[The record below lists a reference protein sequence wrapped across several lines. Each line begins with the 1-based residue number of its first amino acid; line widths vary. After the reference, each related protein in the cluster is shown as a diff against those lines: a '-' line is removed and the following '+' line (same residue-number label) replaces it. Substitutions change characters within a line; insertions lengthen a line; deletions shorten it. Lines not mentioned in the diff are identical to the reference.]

1 LLFILCRASCTFD
14 KNFLLLRIHTDF
26 SGLSQVTN
34 AIVTIGTFDGVHG
47 GHRSII
53 NRLKEIAQEL
63 GGETVLLTFYPHPRM
78 VLHPDDHGLQLLNT
92 PEEKATLLREAGI
105 QHLVVYPF
113 STEFSRMSSF
123 DYVRDLLVNGIHAKR
138 VVVGYDHRF
147 GRNREGDFSTLTELS
162 ELFGFEVE
170 EIPSHQ
176 IDEIQVSSTKVRQAI
191 IEGNVSVA
199 ERLLGYRY
207 KLTGSVEHGDAKGRT
222 IGFPTANI
230 HCNYP
235 YKLIPGRGV
244 YAVNVHWNGEKYKAV
259 LNIGVRPTVHETSPL
274 HVEAH
279 LLDFDQQIYGENLTV
294 EFVQKLRDE
303 QKFGSISE
311 LKEQIAADIE
321 QAKLIL

>member
-1 LLFILCRASCTFD
+1 M
-14 KNFLLLRIHTDF
+14 RIHTDF
-26 SGLSQVTN
+26 SGLAQVTN
-34 AIVTIGTFDGVHG
+34 TIVTIGTFDGVHG
-47 GHRSII
+47 GHRTII
-53 NRLKEIAQEL
+53 NRLREIAQECN
-63 GGETVLLTFYPHPRM
+63 GETVLLTFYPHPRM

-92 PEEKATLLREAGI
+92 PEEKAQLLQEAGI

-113 STEFSRMSSF
+113 SADFSRMSSF
-123 DYVRDLLVNGIHAKR
+123 DYVRDLLVNGLHAKR

-147 GRNREGDFSTLTELS
+147 GRNREGDFSTLVEMS

-191 IEGNVSVA
+191 IEGNMTTA
-199 ERLLGYRY
+199 EKLLGYRY
-207 KLTGSVEHGDAKGRT
+207 NLSGTVVHGDAKGRT

-230 HCNYP
+230 RCNYP

-244 YAVNVHWNGEKYKAV
+244 YAVWVSWNGEKYKAV
-259 LNIGVRPTVHETSPL
+259 LNIGVRPTVHETSAV

-279 LLDFDQQIYGENLTV
+279 LLDFNQVLYGENISV
-294 EFVQKLRDE
+294 EFANKLRDE

-321 QAKLIL
+321 QAKLVL